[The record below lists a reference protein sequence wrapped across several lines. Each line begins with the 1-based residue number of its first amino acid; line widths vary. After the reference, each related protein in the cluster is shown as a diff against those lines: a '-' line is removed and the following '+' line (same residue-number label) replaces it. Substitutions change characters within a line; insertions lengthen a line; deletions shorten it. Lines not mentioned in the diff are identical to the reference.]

1 MESLT
6 QLISKLDKVTYTSVD
21 GKTLIGEVKREK
33 FAVSLALNMDESGL
47 HLINLPIQA
56 VFQIRINDQYIQS
69 WGSDSNEMNGEM
81 VTWFVKK
88 CAVVNGTMYAQDSYD
103 REQGKSLFASL

>member
-1 MESLT
+1 MENLT
-6 QLISKLDKVTYTSVD
+6 QLISKLDKVTYTSID
-21 GKTLIGEVKREK
+21 GKTLLGEVRGQK

-56 VFQIRINDQYIQS
+56 VFQIRINGQHVQS
-69 WGSDSNEMNGEM
+69 WGSDSNDMNSEM

-88 CAVVNGTMYAQDSYD
+88 CAVVNGTIYAQERYD
-103 REQGKSLFASL
+103 REQGKSLLASL